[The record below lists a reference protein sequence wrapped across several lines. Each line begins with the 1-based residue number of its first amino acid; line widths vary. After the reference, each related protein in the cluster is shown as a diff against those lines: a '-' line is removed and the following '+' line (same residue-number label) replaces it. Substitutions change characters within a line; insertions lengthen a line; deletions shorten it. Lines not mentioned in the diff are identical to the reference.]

1 MKQNLVEMF
10 DIITR
15 LGEEKSGVCEVGG
28 GFRRGVVVSLC
39 DNAII
44 CRGLLCPF
52 ISVYTE
58 INNTTATKITTT
70 M

>member
-1 MKQNLVEMF
+1 MF

-28 GFRRGVVVSLC
+28 GFRRREGGGGGSLC
-39 DNAII
+39 DDAII